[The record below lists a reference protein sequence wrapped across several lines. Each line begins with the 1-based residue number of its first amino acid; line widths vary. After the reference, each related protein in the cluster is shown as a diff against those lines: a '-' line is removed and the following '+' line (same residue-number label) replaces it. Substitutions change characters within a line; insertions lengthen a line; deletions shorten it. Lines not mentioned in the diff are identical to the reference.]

1 MAAPSLT
8 VGLGRGDHCP
18 RPTEQ
23 PLSRTITEWSQLTM
37 PTSGR
42 ASRVIVISLMK
53 SGTHLVKE
61 LIQAAGYG
69 MYGHVR
75 VTPSC
80 RPRLD
85 PATRMRIA
93 RMVYGPEM
101 PTGVEAMSAENFT
114 TFTDEAWEAL
124 AWSWQM
130 RFGIPLVNLYGSE
143 LINRKLVA
151 DAVRRSAGS
160 RFADTPADVCW
171 MLHEFDIKQIDANFL
186 REWSETGE
194 PRVIF
199 NYRDPRDTML
209 SLVNFLCGETGRGLS
224 AFRNLSAFSRI
235 LLSMPSLEQRL
246 TYALQEDSFP
256 CQAGDFRRM
265 AWLLNH
271 PDVCTTSFE
280 ELVGP
285 NGGGSREVQVAAV
298 KRLTEFLGV
307 TERTPEDVVDS
318 LFNPD
323 AFSFFQGQI
332 GAWRNVFTAEH
343 RRLADERFGEVLSRY
358 GYE

>member
-1 MAAPSLT
+1 
-8 VGLGRGDHCP
+8 
-18 RPTEQ
+18 
-23 PLSRTITEWSQLTM
+23 M

-61 LIQAAGYG
+61 LMLALGYD

-75 VTPSC
+75 VTPDC
-80 RPRLD
+80 RPVLD
-85 PATRMRIA
+85 TATRRRVA
-93 RMVYGPEM
+93 GLVYAPERLAELQDGPE
-101 PTGVEAMSAENFT
+101 AEFIAE
-114 TFTDEAWEAL
+114 TDRAWEAL
-124 AWSWQM
+124 AWSWQQ
-130 RFGIPLVNLYGSE
+130 RLGIPLVNLYGTE
-143 LINRKLVA
+143 LVNSTLVA
-151 DAVRRSAGS
+151 EASRRAAGS
-160 RFADTPADVCW
+160 RFADTPDGVCW
-171 MLHEFDIKQIDANFL
+171 MLHDFDVKRIDANFL

-194 PRVIF
+194 PRIVF
-199 NYRDPRDTML
+199 NYRDPRDTIL
-209 SLVNFLCGETGRGLS
+209 SLVNFLCGETGKGLS

-235 LLSMPSLEQRL
+235 LTSMPSLEQRL
-246 TYALQEDSFP
+246 TYALKDDSFP

-265 AWLLNH
+265 AWLLHH

-285 NGGGSREVQVAAV
+285 NGGGSREVQVRAV
-298 KRLTEFLGV
+298 KRLTGFLDA
-307 TERTPEDVVDS
+307 TDRTPEDIVDS
-318 LFNPD
+318 LFNPG

-343 RRLADERFGEVLSRY
+343 RRLADERFGEVLARY